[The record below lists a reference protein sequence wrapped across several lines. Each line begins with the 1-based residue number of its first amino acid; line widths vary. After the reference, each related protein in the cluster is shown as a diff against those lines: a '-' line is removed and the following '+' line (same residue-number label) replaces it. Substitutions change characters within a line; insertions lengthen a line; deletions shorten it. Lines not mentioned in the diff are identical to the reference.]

1 MFKDLPMRIFLGH
14 LVAYLA
20 ATLICAA
27 VNLWLAPG
35 TLWWP
40 WVLMGWGIAV
50 ATHALALL
58 LRMTHR
64 RERVFIDKC
73 TRSFTVHLFAYVAVV
88 LLLLFVNL
96 TVTPK
101 VWWFYWVA
109 LGWGAGVLAQGAC
122 VFLRKRKAPASAAR
136 QAEVKQV
143 ESKSEAAPQA
153 RAAEA
158 KAESLMRVQR
168 FSISVLEGRQ
178 GSSRRA
184 ACSAPETG
192 SPALSI
198 SPS

>member
-1 MFKDLPMRIFLGH
+1 MRTDMFKDLSMRIFLGH

-20 ATLICAA
+20 VTLICAG
-27 VNLWLAPG
+27 VNLWLTPG

-64 RERVFIDKC
+64 RERIFIDKC

-109 LGWGAGVLAQGAC
+109 LGWGAGLIPHAWSAFGRRRRPCRSPRRPRKQARRSRARRRQGEAATAP
-122 VFLRKRKAPASAAR
+122 KRSAA
-136 QAEVKQV
+136 QTAQQE
-143 ESKSEAAPQA
+143 P
-153 RAAEA
+153 
-158 KAESLMRVQR
+158 
-168 FSISVLEGRQ
+168 
-178 GSSRRA
+178 
-184 ACSAPETG
+184 
-192 SPALSI
+192 
-198 SPS
+198 